1 MSRREFTKNID
12 LMVRTWGPRVNEAA
26 LVFEARWTRS
36 ALRNFD
42 SKLADAFALALSQY
56 EAATTS
62 GSSTEIDNAGTRL
75 VRAYGVITA
84 RLTAAAVPDDAYMIG
99 RDPATNTEIIIASVP
114 AAAERAREQGHRF
127 AKWFS
132 PDEIA
137 TIIGLDARAKKIAAV
152 KAAFPGAEI
161 TGVTGDDDADQ
172 A

>member
-1 MSRREFTKNID
+1 VSRREVTLTVD
-12 LMVRTWGPRVNEAA
+12 LAMRQWGQRVSEAA
-26 LVFEARWTRS
+26 LAFEARWTRR
-36 ALRNFD
+36 ALRNH
-42 SKLADAFALALSQY
+42 KPALADAFEQAV
-56 EAATTS
+56 AAFDRAMSIGTATEVTDS
-62 GSSTEIDNAGTRL
+62 GARL
-75 VRAYGVITA
+75 CRAYGVISA
-84 RLTAAAVPDDAYMIG
+84 GMAAVNAPADAYMIG

-137 TIIGLDARAKKIAAV
+137 TIIGLDARAKKIADV

-161 TGVTGDDDADQ
+161 MGVTGDDDVDQ